1 MELEPWEALDIDD
14 SDLSNFLRPCNNR
27 PSQTLTTDPPLIP
40 GPAGAVQAAMIQRRT
55 LGASNPLPTQ
65 EFVRRVV
72 QNGHDTDRDF
82 TSNPWLSAFQFLQSS
97 QVDVASFTKLSSI
110 KKQHRNGEGR
120 VSRVVA
126 VVKSCNPNGFGDMT
140 VTLKDPT
147 GTIGASIHRKVFTEG
162 EFRKDITVGSVIL
175 LQKVAVFCPNGFNF
189 YLNITLGNI
198 VKVFSKDSG
207 SPSEDISMKQT
218 APTSTAETRE
228 KSWMPLSSASSLS
241 QVRTDGILNNIRL
254 DSRFREVADNG
265 SQRDEILPLSS
276 CHFDNEDD
284 KSQRT
289 VLMHDGA
296 GPVEATCG
304 YQLESEMENQE
315 NHPTLGKGD
324 NLVGITQA
332 NSSSLNPTHISVG
345 QETDVENHLERQ
357 EIMNPKS
364 SIPQWTDEQ
373 LDELL
378 AFD

>member
-1 MELEPWEALDIDD
+1 MELEPWGALDIDD

-27 PSQTLTTDPPLIP
+27 TSQTLTTDPPLIP
-40 GPAGAVQAAMIQRRT
+40 GPAGAVQAAVIQRRT
-55 LGASNPLPTQ
+55 LGASNPIPTQ

-72 QNGHDTDRDF
+72 QNGHNTDRDF

-97 QVDVASFTKLSSI
+97 QVDVSSFTDLKSI
-110 KKQHRNGEGR
+110 KMHRNDEGR

-126 VVKSCNPNGFGDMT
+126 VIKSCNPNGFGDMT
-140 VTLKDPT
+140 VTLKDPS
-147 GTIGASIHRKVFTEG
+147 GTVGASIHRKVFTEG
-162 EFRKDITVGSVIL
+162 EFRKDITVGSVLL
-175 LQKVAVFCPNGFNF
+175 LQNVAVFSPNAFTC
-189 YLNITLGNI
+189 YLNITLSNI

-207 SPSEDISMKQT
+207 SPSEHISMKQT

-228 KSWMPLSSASSLS
+228 KSWMPLSSAFSLS
-241 QVRTDGILNNIRL
+241 QVRTDGILNNIGL

-276 CHFDNEDD
+276 CHFDNEGG

-289 VLMHDGA
+289 VSIQDGA
-296 GPVEATCG
+296 GPVEATCRD
-304 YQLESEMENQE
+304 QLESEMEDQE

-332 NSSSLNPTHISVG
+332 NSSSSIPTHIPVG
-345 QETDVENHLERQ
+345 QETDAENHLERQ